1 MLTYPTEMV
10 NSSRNQPN
18 KTMGLDMYLTRTNRT
33 NHTTEELEAIDHEFI
48 TPEKAEAAPF
58 LPLRE
63 YQYSDGFYTIFHE
76 VAYWRKF
83 NALHNWF
90 VERVQGG
97 VDECQLSEI
106 DDDTLVA
113 LIDDLKAVSRGEFV
127 EDLEPVSGF
136 FFGGIDKDEHYYE
149 RINEALH
156 LFGDILNNFDFKKC
170 RLFYRASW

>member
-1 MLTYPTEMV
+1 
-10 NSSRNQPN
+10 
-18 KTMGLDMYLTRTNRT
+18 MGLDMYINRTNRT
-33 NHTTEELEAIDHEFI
+33 DHSIEELGAIDNDWNI
-48 TPEKAEAAPF
+48 TPESPEAAPF

-63 YQYSDGFYTIFHE
+63 YEYSKGVYSIFHE

-90 VERVQGG
+90 VSRVQDG

-113 LIDDLKAVSRGEFV
+113 LIDDLRAVSKGEVV
-127 EDLEPVSGF
+127 EDLEPVGGF
-136 FFGGIDKDEHYYE
+136 FFGSTDKDDYYLE
-149 RINEALH
+149 RINDALNIFENV
-156 LFGDILNNFDFKKC
+156 LKTFDFKKY